1 MRRTLAAGVLVVA
14 ATCMSCASN
23 ESSSGQS
30 AASSDTSKAS
40 SQAEAPAD
48 PCVLT
53 PQAIADALGPALTS
67 PAIITDSGDGIC
79 NYDMGLDGNR
89 SGIHMARYP
98 YAGQWNTSSVGGS
111 TNTQRTWEI
120 GGSTPAETY
129 ASFVRWA
136 NVPEVKKARYAE
148 LHPEIGG
155 GAALYD
161 THSMFVATDGS
172 AWYSFSLT
180 GLPYNPELAPYV
192 VGLGKQIASADR

>member
-1 MRRTLAAGVLVVA
+1 MIRRTLAVAVVA
-14 ATCMSCASN
+14 VTATCVSCASD
-23 ESSSGQS
+23 ESSARQHTSS
-30 AASSDTSKAS
+30 ATSAAS
-40 SQAEAPAD
+40 SQAEAHVD

-53 PQAIADALGPALTS
+53 PQAISNALGSALTS
-67 PAIITDSGDGIC
+67 PAVVTDSDDSTC
-79 NYDMGLDGNR
+79 DYDMGLDGHR
-89 SGIHMARYP
+89 SGIHLARYP

-111 TNTQRTWEI
+111 TSSQRTWEI

-136 NVPEVKKARYAE
+136 NVPDVKKARYAE

-180 GLPYNPELAPYV
+180 GLPYNPKLAPYV
-192 VGLGKQIASADR
+192 IDLGKQIAVADK